1 MKSLI
6 QGKAKMEKIRD
17 QAVADG
23 MAALMQDGIR
33 NVFLGVTDL
42 MQVRKVCM

>member
-6 QGKAKMEKIRD
+6 QGKAKMEEVRD
-17 QAVADG
+17 QAVTDG
-23 MAALMQDGIR
+23 MATLMQDGIR
-33 NVFLGVTDL
+33 NVFLGVTNL